1 VRLKVLL
8 PSEVLL
14 DEEVA
19 KVVAEAENGSFALL
33 PRHIDFVSA
42 LVPGILSYESS
53 EGEERFLAVDGGI
66 LVKAGPEVLVSTLN
80 AVISTSLQELRE
92 TVETQ
97 FRVLSEQETSARS
110 ALARLEM
117 GFIRRFL
124 ELGRQGP

>member
-19 KVVAEAENGSFALL
+19 MVVAEAENGSFALL

>member
-1 VRLKVLL
+1 MRLKVLL
-8 PSEVLL
+8 PSEVLI

-19 KVVAEAENGSFALL
+19 KVVAEAENGSFVLL

-42 LVPGILSYESS
+42 LDPGILSYESL
-53 EGEERFLAVDGGI
+53 EGEERFLAVDGGV

-92 TVETQ
+92 TVDTQ
-97 FRVLSEQETSARS
+97 YRVLNEQETSARS
-110 ALARLEM
+110 ALTRLEM
-117 GFIRRFL
+117 GFIRKFY